1 MAKKKPPVKTLSP
14 ALKQEI
20 EEALADEPL
29 WIKKLTIADWT
40 RYINDQLV
48 SHYNG
53 ADIAVPRLEDMDV
66 LSASAPETRSEWSR
80 AGEDA
85 LLKGQVAVYLGE
97 AGQATGFGECT
108 KAVVEVREEK
118 TFHELKLDDVRR
130 IQEIYGR
137 KIPVF
142 KLVSAETARDISALE
157 KKKKLLDGL
166 FVQNIV
172 QHRTLRAEPDNGG
185 LKIARRASGEI
196 EYAMGGHWF
205 IFPEFREQALQK
217 ARDKHVK
224 YVLFMNIDNLGAT
237 IDPLLIGYHIWKK
250 NQMTMEVAEKHHGD
264 KGGAGARIKGVFSLL
279 EGPRVPP
286 EWKEKF
292 EGTEFFKYFNT
303 NTFILSLSAF
313 QCRKVPEVLVSSKN
327 IDGRPRLI
335 FERISGEM
343 MQFLKSSIIATDRNV
358 RFNPSKFISDLW
370 LQRSDWCELRDG
382 RVVPARDGTGHYVKK
397 PLLKIGRHI
406 LNSVTDLEERV
417 AGGGRNTSLKHVK
430 HLYIGGVGHH
440 FDDHGDVRIGNNV
453 TFKGKVEVVFEGPNA
468 DLIISD
474 NVVLEDQKIV
484 IPEGEHKI
492 I

>member
-1 MAKKKPPVKTLSP
+1 VAKQKSSLKTLSP
-14 ALKQEI
+14 VLKQEI
-20 EEALADEPL
+20 EDALADEPL
-29 WIKKLTIADWT
+29 WIRKLTIADWT
-40 RYINDQLV
+40 RYINDHLV
-48 SHYNG
+48 THYNS
-53 ADIAVPRLEDMDV
+53 ADIAVPRPEDLDV
-66 LSASAPETRSEWSR
+66 LSMATPENRAAWSR
-80 AGEDA
+80 AGEEA
-85 LLKGQVAVYLGE
+85 LRKGQVAVYLGE

-130 IQEIYGR
+130 TQERYGK

-142 KLVSAETARDISALE
+142 KLVSAETIKDISALE

-166 FVQNIV
+166 VVHNII
-172 QHRTLRAEPDNGG
+172 QHKTLRAEPDGQG
-185 LKIARRASGEI
+185 LKLARRASGEI

-205 IFPEFREQALQK
+205 IFPEFRDQALQK
-217 ARDKHVK
+217 AREKKVK
-224 YVLFMNIDNLGAT
+224 YVLFMNIDNLGAA
-237 IDPLLIGYHIWKK
+237 IEPLLIGYHIWKK

-292 EGTEFFKYFNT
+292 EGTDFFKYFNT
-303 NTFILSLSAF
+303 NTFILSLAAF
-313 QCRKVPEVLVSSKN
+313 QCRKMPEVLVSHKK
-327 IDGRPRLI
+327 IEGKPRLI

-370 LQRSDWCELRDG
+370 LQRSDWCELKDG
-382 RVVPARDGTGHYVKK
+382 RVVPAQDEKGRYVKK

-430 HLYIGGVGHH
+430 HLYIGGAGHH
-440 FDDHGDVRIGNNV
+440 FDEHGDVRIGNNV
-453 TFKGKVEVVFEGPNA
+453 TFKGKVEISFEGPNA

-474 NVVLEDQKIV
+474 NVVIEDQKII
-484 IPEGEHKI
+484 IPEGEHRI